1 MPQELIEA
9 TNQLFRLSA
18 DASPDET
25 ARVLALACRAL
36 GSTIEDST
44 MAQKL
49 DNLAASSPG
58 VDSSNASQ
66 LAEFC
71 RTFLRTEREL
81 LHAAGLSD
89 GAVRSLMEAGQEVL
103 ATCVSTPLNVGQLYA
118 SLHQLEGRV
127 CGRARQI
134 KRTTL
139 HRRSGMDSRRTVT
152 RSAIG
157 VGGVAVIAIN
167 AGVVGA
173 VPVVPASYAILS
185 ASLGSTLVR
194 TALGNPW
201 SKSR

>member
-25 ARVLALACRAL
+25 ASVLALACRAL
-36 GSTIEDST
+36 GSTMEDAT
-44 MAQKL
+44 MAKKL
-49 DNLAASSPG
+49 DTLAAGGPG
-58 VDSSNASQ
+58 VDSSSASQ

-81 LHAAGLSD
+81 LHSAGLSD

-118 SLHQLEGRV
+118 SLHQLETRV

-152 RSAIG
+152 RSAIC

-173 VPVVPASYAILS
+173 VPIVPAPYAVLS